1 MRSDPGR
8 REVTRG
14 RARPRAETAA
24 GGGRLPR
31 NSPSRAAGWGVLAG
45 IAVVTLLLALTAF
58 ALRPSGSGGG
68 DSRRSALRTTP
79 DGVAGLYRAIAR
91 LGPPTAI
98 RVTPLVDAEP
108 LRGTLVMLQPV
119 RRPSPR
125 EVHELLEWVRGG
137 GTLIHAPRG
146 ASPILDSLGLV
157 RRTLPEGVDSAE
169 APAPGASSGPE
180 FDDGPFWS
188 GDHPLTEGLPTARAA
203 RYAIAPDTASGATDE
218 QDEADEDEEEDRP
231 DEDEEPG
238 PPPVPH
244 HPLLLSAPDS
254 TGHRWAVAVSIPLRE
269 GRIISFA
276 DAAPLSNRFAGE
288 APLAVLAVRAAI
300 AWTSPGDSVFF
311 DEFSQGLGAS
321 RSPARATVDFLIGT
335 PVGRA
340 SLHLGVVVLLA
351 LLCAGLRFG
360 APLAPAGGPRRSA
373 LEHVT
378 ALAAVYESA
387 QARETA
393 AVLMLGRLAR
403 ASHLPPPHDLAEA
416 ERLLG
421 RLEKRTGRR
430 RALRLIRRG
439 LAASPVDLVQ
449 VARGIDNHTRRRH
462 SA

>member
-1 MRSDPGR
+1 MTPQ
-8 REVTRG
+8 
-14 RARPRAETAA
+14 RARPRDGTAA
-24 GGGRLPR
+24 
-31 NSPSRAAGWGVLAG
+31 RADRWTRGSTPPGAEWGVLAA
-45 IAVVTLLLALTAF
+45 IAVVTLLLLVTAF
-58 ALRPSGSGGG
+58 ALRPSGSSAR
-68 DSRRSALRTTP
+68 DVRRSALRTTP

-98 RVTPLVDAEP
+98 RATPLVDAEP
-108 LRGTLVMLQPV
+108 LRGTLVMLQPA

-137 GTLIHAPRG
+137 GTLIHAPRPM
-146 ASPILDSLGLV
+146 SPMLDSLGLV
-157 RRTLPEGVDSAE
+157 RRTLLADGDSAE
-169 APAPGASSGPE
+169 ASGTSPDPE
-180 FDDGPFWS
+180 LDDGPLWS
-188 GDHPLTEGLPTARAA
+188 GDHPLTEGLPVARAA
-203 RYAIAPDTASGATDE
+203 RYAIAPDTASAEEGEEND
-218 QDEADEDEEEDRP
+218 ADEE
-231 DEDEEPG
+231 EEPG

-254 TGHRWAVAVSIPLRE
+254 AGHRWAVAVSIPLRD
-269 GRIISFA
+269 GRIITFA
-276 DAAPLSNRFAGE
+276 DARPLSNRFADE

-321 RSPARATVDFLIGT
+321 RSPARATVDFLVDT

-340 SLHLGVVVLLA
+340 SLHLGVVILLA
-351 LLCAGLRFG
+351 FFCAGLRFG
-360 APLAPAGGPRRSA
+360 APLAPAGDPGRSA

-403 ASHLPPPHDLAEA
+403 TAHLPPPHDLRDA
-416 ERLLG
+416 ERLLE
-421 RLEKRTGRR
+421 RLEKRTARP
-430 RALRLIRRG
+430 RAIRLIRRG
-439 LAASPVDLVQ
+439 LGADPVDLVR
-449 VARGIDNHTRRRH
+449 VAQGIDNHTQGRT

>member
-1 MRSDPGR
+1 MR
-8 REVTRG
+8 RERATRES
-14 RARPRAETAA
+14 A
-24 GGGRLPR
+24 
-31 NSPSRAAGWGVLAG
+31 SPGAGWGVLAG

-58 ALRPSGSGGG
+58 ALRPSGSTAG
-68 DSRRSALRTTP
+68 DVRRSALRATP

-91 LGPPTAI
+91 LGPPTAT

-108 LRGTLVMLQPV
+108 LRGTLVMFQPV

-137 GTLIHAPRG
+137 GTLIHAPRP

-157 RRTLPEGVDSAE
+157 RRTLPEEGDAGEE
-169 APAPGASSGPE
+169 APGTPPDPE
-180 FDDGPFWS
+180 LDDGPIWR
-188 GDHPLTEGLPTARAA
+188 GDHPLTAGLPTARAA
-203 RYAIAPDTASGATDE
+203 RYAIAPDTASDE
-218 QDEADEDEEEDRP
+218 NEEGGQAEDEADAGER
-231 DEDEEPG
+231 PG
-238 PPPVPH
+238 PPPVTH
-244 HPLLLSAPDS
+244 DPLLLSAPDS
-254 TGHRWAVAVSIPLRE
+254 AGQRWAVVVSIPLRE

-276 DAAPLSNRFAGE
+276 DAEPLSNGFAGE

-300 AWTSPGDSVFF
+300 AWTNPGDSVFF

-321 RSPARATVDFLIGT
+321 RSPARATMDFLIGT

-340 SLHLGVVVLLA
+340 SLHLAAVVLLA
-351 LLCAGLRFG
+351 FLCAGLRFG
-360 APLAPAGGPRRSA
+360 APLAPAGGPGRSA

-378 ALAAVYESA
+378 ALAAVYENA

-403 ASHLPPPHDLAEA
+403 AANLPPPRDLAEA
-416 ERLLG
+416 ERLLA
-421 RLEKRTGRR
+421 RLEKRTGRL

-439 LAASPVDLVQ
+439 LAASPVDLIQ
-449 VARGIDNHTRRRH
+449 VARGIDNHTRRRR